1 MTRLRSRP
9 PDNRQAES
17 PTGLGDTRRVTIM
30 VVSLTSSII
39 AMCAF
44 AFSFGNIWHLARV
57 WGLPEAIAPLVA
69 PMLDISVVGLLIAVR
84 HLTLH
89 GVPARPLRAAR
100 VLLLACAVTT
110 WTLNIAYPVLHHNWG
125 AAVMDSVAPAL
136 LLGWAEVGPTL
147 LRLGADLQIAH
158 LDATPCAERPVNHRT
173 APRPLAGS
181 RALPPPPG
189 LPRLR
194 PFPEPMP
201 GDLDDPPSLNG
212 HDGGMPDAA

>member
-1 MTRLRSRP
+1 MTRSRTDHRP
-9 PDNRQAES
+9 GPEGAS
-17 PTGLGDTRRVTIM
+17 PAGPEDTRRITIL

-39 AMCAF
+39 AVCAF

-57 WGLPEAIAPLVA
+57 WGLPDPIAPLVA

-110 WTLNIAYPVLHHNWG
+110 WTLNIAYPVLHHSWG

-147 LRLGADLQIAH
+147 LRLAADLPTM
-158 LDATPCAERPVNHRT
+158 ATARAAPPSRRPVHHRT
-173 APRPLAGS
+173 GAGPQGVRS
-181 RALPPPPG
+181 LPPPPG

-194 PFPEPMP
+194 PFDPAN
-201 GDLDDPPSLNG
+201 DDPNDPLGRNG
-212 HDGGMPDAA
+212 HDPGIPDAA